1 MKRILIVED
10 EEIIRQAL
18 KKVLQRQQFD
28 VAEADSVAAAL
39 ALQPQQFD
47 LVISDL
53 RLPGALGTDLLQRC
67 GDTPVII
74 MTSYASMRSA
84 IDAMKLGAV
93 DYIAKP
99 FDNDEML
106 ATVQRVLGAGA
117 ALSRKRAQKKSSNA
131 DSADALSNIIGN
143 SPAMQALYSKIHKVA
158 PTDATVLICGETGT
172 GKELIANAIHNSS
185 PRAQQPMISVNCAA
199 IPETLIEAEL
209 FGHEK
214 GAFTGA
220 TQAREGLITAADG
233 GTLFLDEIG
242 ELPLEAQARL
252 LRVLQ
257 ESEVR
262 AIGSISSRKVNI
274 RLIAATH
281 RDLRKMCDEKTV
293 SRRFVFSYQCG
304 ATQFAGAARARRR
317 YSADRHPT
325 ADALLRKNWAHCAT
339 LICRCATGYRRIP
352 VARQCARAG
361 QYHPARGHSLRCQC
375 TRTRQRA
382 LRSSGNKHQ
391 NSRHFTGRLFR
402 AFCVGQSRCFVGNR
416 NSTTLGHQPQKPVG
430 APPKNGY
437 PAPARRQ
444 TTGMNPA
451 PLTTLATLKA
461 SARAVAVPFS
471 IALPDHSILL
481 CDTIL
486 RLLPEKRIVLR
497 GIHHQQTVLVKLFF
511 DADNWQKEINGFEKL
526 QRAGINT
533 PALLTQCALEQ
544 GGVCL
549 FALY

>member
-28 VAEADSVAAAL
+28 VAEADSVEAAL

-117 ALSRKRAQKKSSNA
+117 ALSRKRTQKKSSKS
-131 DSADALSNIIGN
+131 DSTDALSHIIGN

-220 TQAREGLITAADG
+220 TQAREGLITAADD

-262 AIGSISSRKVNI
+262 AIGSVSSRKVNI
-274 RLIAATH
+274 RLVAATH
-281 RDLRKMCDEKTV
+281 RDLRKMCDEKTFREDLYFRINV
-293 SRRFVFSYQCG
+293 VQLNLPALRERGDDILLIATQLLTRYCEKIGRAALSLSTTAQQAIAEYPWPGNVRELDNIIQRAVILCDANARELDSTQLDLPATNTKTAVTSLEDYFVRFVLDNQ
-304 ATQFAGAARARRR
+304 
-317 YSADRHPT
+317 
-325 ADALLRKNWAHCAT
+325 DALSETEIAQRLGISRKNLWE
-339 LICRCATGYRRIP
+339 RRHKMGIP
-352 VARQCARAG
+352 RPRGGKQ
-361 QYHPARGHSLRCQC
+361 PA
-375 TRTRQRA
+375 
-382 LRSSGNKHQ
+382 
-391 NSRHFTGRLFR
+391 
-402 AFCVGQSRCFVGNR
+402 
-416 NSTTLGHQPQKPVG
+416 
-430 APPKNGY
+430 
-437 PAPARRQ
+437 
-444 TTGMNPA
+444 
-451 PLTTLATLKA
+451 
-461 SARAVAVPFS
+461 
-471 IALPDHSILL
+471 
-481 CDTIL
+481 
-486 RLLPEKRIVLR
+486 
-497 GIHHQQTVLVKLFF
+497 
-511 DADNWQKEINGFEKL
+511 
-526 QRAGINT
+526 
-533 PALLTQCALEQ
+533 
-544 GGVCL
+544 
-549 FALY
+549 